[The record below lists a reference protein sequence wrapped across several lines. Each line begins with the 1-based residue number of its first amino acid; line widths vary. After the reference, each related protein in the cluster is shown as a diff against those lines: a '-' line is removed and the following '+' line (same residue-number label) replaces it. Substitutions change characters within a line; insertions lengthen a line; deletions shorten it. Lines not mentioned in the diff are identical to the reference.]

1 MSEKAQCSYCGT
13 LVGNINFDI
22 FTEKYYCENPECV
35 KKARRD
41 TKEYFKQRE
50 IKISKPFK
58 LKDISNQQEFEDMIY
73 ALYGEIERQGK
84 IKEMGP
90 MQEPDFFKNRAMY
103 LIASELPEE
112 YVKIKMGKKDKTKV
126 VVEILKTIPKKEIK
140 RAMEKA
146 NLL

>member
-1 MSEKAQCSYCGT
+1 MSEKAQCTYCGT

-22 FTEKYYCENPECV
+22 FTEKYYCENPECI
-35 KKARRD
+35 KQARRD

-50 IKISKPFK
+50 IKILKPFK
-58 LKDISNQQEFEDMIY
+58 LKDISNQQEFEDMLY

-126 VVEILKTIPKKEIK
+126 VIEVLKTIPKEEIK
-140 RAMEKA
+140 RAMKKA

>member
-1 MSEKAQCSYCGT
+1 MSEKAQCNYCGT

-22 FTEKYYCENPECV
+22 FTEKYYCESPECV

-41 TKEYFKQRE
+41 TKEYFKKRE

-58 LKDISNQQEFEDMIY
+58 LKDISNQQEFEDMLY